1 MSKGLIIFAREPV
14 PGLVKTRLARDVGE
28 QVAAELYA
36 AMLDDVL
43 EKVALLEDVRLLVF
57 WAAKEGQFPF
67 FPAIPRLEMFEQH
80 GADLGERMANAFAT
94 AFDKGIRNCCI
105 IGSDLPDLPLEFVRQ
120 AFHMLEEET
129 TDAVLGPCSD
139 GGYYLL
145 GMRKLLCS
153 RLFEDVPWSTSL
165 VLETSLERCREAG
178 LNVGLLPEWHDIDTI
193 EDLRRLALSS
203 GETSRTRDLLQHM
216 PAIFHTVTT
225 SGAFS

>member
-1 MSKGLIIFAREPV
+1 MSKALIIFAREPV

-43 EKVALLEDVRLLVF
+43 EKVAILEDVRLLVF
-57 WAAKEGQFPF
+57 WATKEGEFPL
-67 FPAIPRLEMFEQH
+67 FPAIPRLEMFEQQ
-80 GADLGERMANAFAT
+80 GADLGERMAHAFAT
-94 AFDKGIRNCCI
+94 AFDQGIGKCCI

-120 AFHMLEEET
+120 AFLVLEEET

-139 GGYYLL
+139 GGYYLV
-145 GMRKLLCS
+145 GMRRLYS
-153 RLFEDVPWSTSL
+153 RLFEDVPWSTST
-165 VLETSLERCREAG
+165 VFETSLERCREAQ

-203 GETSRTRDLLQHM
+203 GETSRTRDLLQQM
-216 PAIFHTVTT
+216 PALIHTVTT
-225 SGAFS
+225 SGVFS